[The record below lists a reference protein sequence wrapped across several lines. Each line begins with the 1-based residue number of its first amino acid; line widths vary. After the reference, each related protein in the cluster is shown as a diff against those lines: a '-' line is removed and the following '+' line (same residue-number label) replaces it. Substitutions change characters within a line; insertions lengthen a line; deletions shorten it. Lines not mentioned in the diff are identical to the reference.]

1 LPLAEGSGERALSH
15 YGLALVMGNLILI
28 KDAAHRPL
36 AFSMRGIFPAK
47 GLRMRAPSKRD
58 QCQAM
63 LDILVEGF
71 MSDDVPAY
79 REACA
84 WLRDFADQK
93 NIEQGR
99 VMCGSNWYA
108 PREFEALRERCRIH
122 ALEGW
127 KRRLKNASPGRVR
140 SRNDMRA

>member
-1 LPLAEGSGERALSH
+1 
-15 YGLALVMGNLILI
+15 
-28 KDAAHRPL
+28 
-36 AFSMRGIFPAK
+36 MRGVFPAN
-47 GLRMRAPSKRD
+47 GLWMRSPSKRD

-71 MSDDVPAY
+71 MCDDVPAY

-84 WLRDFADQK
+84 WLRDFANQK

-99 VMCGSNWYA
+99 VMRGSHWYTLQEVA
-108 PREFEALRERCRIH
+108 ALRERNRMH

-127 KRRLKNASPGRVR
+127 QRRLKNDR
-140 SRNDMRA
+140 

>member
-1 LPLAEGSGERALSH
+1 
-15 YGLALVMGNLILI
+15 
-28 KDAAHRPL
+28 
-36 AFSMRGIFPAK
+36 MRGVFPAK

-71 MSDDVPAY
+71 MRDDVPAY

-99 VMCGSNWYA
+99 VMRGSNWYT
-108 PREFEALRERCRIH
+108 PQEFAALRERSRMH

-127 KRRLKNASPGRVR
+127 QRRLKNDG
-140 SRNDMRA
+140 

>member
-1 LPLAEGSGERALSH
+1 
-15 YGLALVMGNLILI
+15 
-28 KDAAHRPL
+28 
-36 AFSMRGIFPAK
+36 
-47 GLRMRAPSKRD
+47 MRAASERD

-71 MSDDVPAY
+71 MRDDVPAY

-99 VMCGSNWYA
+99 VMCGSNWYTLQELA
-108 PREFEALRERCRIH
+108 ALRERN
-122 ALEGW
+122 
-127 KRRLKNASPGRVR
+127 RRNRMTRAGRGGNAG
-140 SRNDMRA
+140 SRP

>member
-1 LPLAEGSGERALSH
+1 
-15 YGLALVMGNLILI
+15 
-28 KDAAHRPL
+28 
-36 AFSMRGIFPAK
+36 
-47 GLRMRAPSKRD
+47 MRAPSKRD

-99 VMCGSNWYA
+99 VMRGSNWYT
-108 PREFEALRERCRIH
+108 PQEFAALRERSRM
-122 ALEGW
+122 
-127 KRRLKNASPGRVR
+127 RVR
-140 SRNDMRA
+140 MSRRRNIEGVYRQQR

>member
-1 LPLAEGSGERALSH
+1 
-15 YGLALVMGNLILI
+15 
-28 KDAAHRPL
+28 
-36 AFSMRGIFPAK
+36 
-47 GLRMRAPSKRD
+47 MRAPSERD

-71 MSDDVPAY
+71 MRDDVPAY

-99 VMCGSNWYA
+99 VMCGGSNWYT
-108 PREFEALRERCRIH
+108 PREFDALRERSRM
-122 ALEGW
+122 
-127 KRRLKNASPGRVR
+127 RVR
-140 SRNDMRA
+140 MSRRRNIEGVYRQQR